1 MKSLVLERMREKGVA
16 ESDMKPSDV
25 DLEKDY
31 VSSESRFCLN
41 IFRDDWNTNIFAL
54 NNLLFVCHFVVQV
67 DLIVLSQMV
76 CPCRYFTPEKNRQ
89 R

>member
-31 VSSESRFCLN
+31 VSSESRFVLTYSGTIGTQ
-41 IFRDDWNTNIFAL
+41 IFL
-54 NNLLFVCHFVVQV
+54 H
-67 DLIVLSQMV
+67 
-76 CPCRYFTPEKNRQ
+76 
-89 R
+89 